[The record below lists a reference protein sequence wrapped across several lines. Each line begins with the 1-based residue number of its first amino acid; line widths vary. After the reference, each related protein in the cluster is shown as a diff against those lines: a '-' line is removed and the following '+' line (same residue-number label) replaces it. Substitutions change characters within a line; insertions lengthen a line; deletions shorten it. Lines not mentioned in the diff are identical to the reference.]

1 MNQLLTAIAKW
12 IRSVYSE
19 PDGSGSS
26 TRVVISSLI
35 FFTIGVGISFAIQ
48 VHEHVIT
55 IEQFDSFL
63 AAAATF
69 ITTTCA
75 PLYGVNKLADWAKS
89 KQP

>member
-1 MNQLLTAIAKW
+1 MNQVLTAIAKW

-35 FFTIGVGISFAIQ
+35 CFIIGVGISFAVL
-48 VHEHVIT
+48 VHQHTIT
-55 IEQFDSFL
+55 IDQFDSFL

-75 PLYGVNKLADWAKS
+75 PLYGVNKLADYAKN